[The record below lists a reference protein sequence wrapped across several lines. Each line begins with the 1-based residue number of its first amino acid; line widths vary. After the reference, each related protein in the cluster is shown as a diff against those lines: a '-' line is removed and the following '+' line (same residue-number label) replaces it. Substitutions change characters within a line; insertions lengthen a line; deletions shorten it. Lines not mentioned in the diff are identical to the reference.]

1 MSSTYNKIQNR
12 GATIKGYLY
21 GDGSVS
27 GGGGS
32 GGGGGCGCIY
42 LWNLVGGFL
51 SPTLPIPVKVHTLIV
66 TTSFSITS
74 DITQKT
80 DIEDV
85 PIYETDKISLLNGKS
100 YSLIDSPTTTRF
112 GFVAQEMEHVYPNL
126 VHINPDGV
134 KTIDYIGLIPIITEK
149 IKDLDAKIA
158 NLKP

>member
-12 GATIKGYLY
+12 GATVKGYLY
-21 GDGSVS
+21 GDGSGS
-27 GGGGS
+27 GS
-32 GGGGGCGCIY
+32 GGGGGGCSCVY
-42 LWNLVGGFL
+42 LWSIVGGFL
-51 SPTLPIPVKVHTLIV
+51 KPTVPTPVKVTTLIV

-80 DIEDV
+80 DIEEI
-85 PIYETDKISLLNGKS
+85 PIYEADKISLLNGKS
-100 YSLIDSPTTTRF
+100 YSLIDSPTNTRF
-112 GFVAQEMEHVYPNL
+112 GYVAQEMERVYPNL

-134 KTIDYIGLIPIITEK
+134 KTIDYIGLIPMITEK